1 MMMQILTKMAPD
13 IRAPLF
19 SVFLLAAACNV
30 QAEPYLAL
38 YKGMQCS
45 SCHSHPAGGG
55 LRNAYGNVFA
65 QTELPVERVGNAD
78 AALWTGEVLEWLSVG
93 ADLRA
98 EYQSVDTPGAESTSE
113 FDISRGTV
121 YLEAKIIP
129 NRLSVYLDQQVAP
142 GSSLNREAYIR
153 LNSRDRRFHFAAGQF
168 FLPFGLRLQDDT
180 AFIREVTGVNFAIP
194 DRGVQAGFES
204 GPWAAQ
210 VSITNG
216 SGGGSETDTGKQV
229 SLVASYVRPLW
240 RVGISA
246 NSNNADLGD
255 RQMQGLFV
263 GVKTGPVVWLAEAD
277 FIADDVNSGGEQDS
291 IAGFL
296 EANWLLRN
304 GHNVKISYDY
314 FDPDD
319 DLSEDHQVR
328 YSLVWEFTPM
338 QFLQGRFGA
347 RLYDGIPQINRQ
359 NRDEF
364 FAELHGFF

>member
-1 MMMQILTKMAPD
+1 MKTLIKMAPD
-13 IRAPLF
+13 IRAPVLF
-19 SVFLLAAACNV
+19 LCLVATAWPV
-30 QAEPYLAL
+30 QAEPYLAV

-65 QTELPVERVGNAD
+65 QTELPAERVGSAD
-78 AALWTGEVLEWLSVG
+78 AALWTGQVFDWLSVG

-98 EYQSVDTPGAESTSE
+98 EYRTVDTPETESTSE

-153 LNSRDRRFHFAAGQF
+153 INSRDQRFHFAAGQF

-180 AFIREVTGVNFAIP
+180 AFIREVTGINFTIP
-194 DRGVQAGFES
+194 DRGIQAGFEA
-204 GPWAAQ
+204 GPWSAQ
-210 VSITNG
+210 LAVTNG
-216 SGGGSETDTGKQV
+216 SGGGSEIDTGKQISV
-229 SLVASYVRPLW
+229 VASYVRPRW
-240 RVGISA
+240 RLGVST
-246 NSNNADLGD
+246 NSNNADVGD
-255 RQMQGLFV
+255 REMQGVFL
-263 GVKTGPVVWLAEAD
+263 GLKTGPVIWLAEAD
-277 FIADDVNSGGEQDS
+277 IISDDVSSGSERDA
-291 IAGFL
+291 IAGL
-296 EANWLLRN
+296 VEANWLIRT
-304 GHNVKISYDY
+304 GHNLKISYDY

-319 DLSEDHQVR
+319 DVSEDHQVR

-338 QFLQGRFGA
+338 QFLQGRFGT
-347 RLYDGIPQINRQ
+347 RIYDGIPQISRQ